1 MFPIEEF
8 PIVTIPDVCTVF
20 NVLFN
25 KIVFVIRFVLPV
37 TVLLIIVLLDDGE
50 KWLLF
55 NRTLFLYVLLYVGT
69 PEDEEPLPLS
79 SGVPLPHCIVIPIP
93 LLYSM
98 VLFSTRLWQPLI
110 VIP

>member
-37 TVLLIIVLLDDGE
+37 TVLLISVLLDDGE
-50 KWLLF
+50 K
-55 NRTLFLYVLLYVGT
+55 
-69 PEDEEPLPLS
+69 
-79 SGVPLPHCIVIPIP
+79 
-93 LLYSM
+93 
-98 VLFSTRLWQPLI
+98 
-110 VIP
+110 

>member
-1 MFPIEEF
+1 MLLLFIVIFSVVSPDPEAALSIILSIVLFSIMQDVFDFFGVDNIVMFPIEEF

-50 KWLLF
+50 K
-55 NRTLFLYVLLYVGT
+55 
-69 PEDEEPLPLS
+69 
-79 SGVPLPHCIVIPIP
+79 
-93 LLYSM
+93 
-98 VLFSTRLWQPLI
+98 
-110 VIP
+110 